1 MRNLT
6 LFHVYW
12 GFRIK
17 FCCVKSFSD
26 FTSTDQRGET
36 SFSPRKKPVSSNH
49 KPRFRRIVLQ
59 YRLKRTLEK
68 KNVWFWVE
76 TLQVPLVD
84 PDFELRRGPVL
95 FYLPPRVPSLDPS
108 LSTSIE
114 KGPVSSSRSWV
125 ATECCESSFIKS
137 SSFPAA
143 GQFSWAVFHGGQ
155 CNITINTVN
164 KSPTS
169 TDHSTQP
176 TRSFKRVKRVFE
188 SSDEDSPTQWQT
200 KLYWL
205 ANFVNFKRAVPY
217 SIKKCLLSFPPVM
230 SFDWWYFHMSILM
243 KA

>member
-6 LFHVYW
+6 LFHLYR

-26 FTSTDQRGET
+26 FTSTNQRGET
-36 SFSPRKKPVSSNH
+36 SFSPGKKTVSSNH

-59 YRLKRTLEK
+59 YRLKRTTEK
-68 KNVWFWVE
+68 KCLILSGNTASTSGGSRLWAKKGSSSI
-76 TLQVPLVD
+76 LLA
-84 PDFELRRGPVL
+84 
-95 FYLPPRVPSLDPS
+95 PRVPPLDPS

-125 ATECCESSFIKS
+125 ATECCESSFMKS

-169 TDHSTQP
+169 TDHSTQS

-205 ANFVNFKRAVPY
+205 ANFVNFKRAAPY